1 MSDKR
6 VFFSQSE
13 LDVLIGSDQAT
24 LEGTQ
29 LSLTSEYLRYE
40 LVEAVLVD
48 AEQTDTDDL
57 AKLMGMTV
65 TLEEITAR
73 GGEVLVDSMIYEDAA
88 YSVVS
93 GFIGVPV
100 EHASAGAPAEP
111 ASPDVAPPSAEV
123 PLADVAPESEAVP
136 VSLADFLT
144 DGLD

>member
-1 MSDKR
+1 
-6 VFFSQSE
+6 
-13 LDVLIGSDQAT
+13 
-24 LEGTQ
+24 
-29 LSLTSEYLRYE
+29 
-40 LVEAVLVD
+40 
-48 AEQTDTDDL
+48 
-57 AKLMGMTV
+57 MGMTV

-73 GGEVLVDSMIYEDAA
+73 GGEVLGDSMIYEDAA
-88 YSVVS
+88 YSVVA

-123 PLADVAPESEAVP
+123 PLADVEPESEAVP